1 MQNFF
6 LSRGERSKVKAT
18 LVNRALI
25 LLYENTRK
33 KAANKGFVVKRKA
46 TKKSSVDLTYPPS
59 PVSVVGKPSRKC
71 CVGT

>member
-1 MQNFF
+1 MQKIF

-33 KAANKGFVVKRKA
+33 KKQQTKG
-46 TKKSSVDLTYPPS
+46 S
-59 PVSVVGKPSRKC
+59 
-71 CVGT
+71 